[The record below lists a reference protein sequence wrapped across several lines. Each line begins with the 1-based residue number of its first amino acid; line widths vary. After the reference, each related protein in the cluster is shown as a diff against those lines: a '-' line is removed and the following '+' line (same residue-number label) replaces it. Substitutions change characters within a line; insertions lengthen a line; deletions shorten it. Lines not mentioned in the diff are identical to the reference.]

1 MISELLVGSSRIW
14 VAILALYT
22 CAMVY
27 GLMSLNGD
35 TSSRAEQVSTGLENV
50 KMESVKDRLLYD
62 YDPFLSSSENVDPEL
77 SIKALEH
84 LPSDFPL
91 SGGLAKPKPF
101 LKAGNAK
108 KNATVVI
115 GIPSIKRQGNDY
127 LISTIESLLRHL
139 TPEQKKETVFMIFLG
154 ESDTSYLDDRV
165 QELQKRFP
173 DESMSGSLEIISPPK
188 SLYPDWSKT
197 VRSSFGDTLERTK
210 WRSKQ
215 NLDQIFLMMYI
226 YHLNPKYYLMMEDD
240 VMASR
245 EYMTKLLKAIESK
258 KNRPWIYL
266 SFCGLGAIGKLFRR
280 RTLPL
285 YASFIHSFWNA
296 KPLDWLQVDFA
307 RSRICSYDET
317 EKTCF
322 KRLKSVTP
330 EAQPSLFQHIGKV
343 SSLPGKIQ
351 KLRDGRFRQ

>member
-35 TSSRAEQVSTGLENV
+35 TSSRAGQVSTGLENV
-50 KMESVKDRLLYD
+50 KTESVKDRLLYD

-173 DESMSGSLEIISPPK
+173 DESMSGSLE
-188 SLYPDWSKT
+188 
-197 VRSSFGDTLERTK
+197 
-210 WRSKQ
+210 
-215 NLDQIFLMMYI
+215 
-226 YHLNPKYYLMMEDD
+226 
-240 VMASR
+240 
-245 EYMTKLLKAIESK
+245 AIESK

>member
-173 DESMSGSLEIISPPK
+173 DESMSGSLE
-188 SLYPDWSKT
+188 
-197 VRSSFGDTLERTK
+197 
-210 WRSKQ
+210 
-215 NLDQIFLMMYI
+215 
-226 YHLNPKYYLMMEDD
+226 
-240 VMASR
+240 
-245 EYMTKLLKAIESK
+245 AIESK